1 MGGAPIVSHPQQN
14 GEFVALPARRRQRP
28 FGLDLET
35 GLGQPAGDFFRREA
49 EPAVA
54 DEAAESAE
62 EGDAKTKSAVEAKEQ
77 YRKKYEDQYDADEK
91 TSW

>member
-1 MGGAPIVSHPQQN
+1 VEGQSGGQTDGVEEMEEIE
-14 GEFVALPARRRQRP
+14 GEA
-28 FGLDLET
+28 
-35 GLGQPAGDFFRREA
+35 AG
-49 EPAVA
+49 A